1 MLLYGYYPATILSYN
16 AEERTAQIS
25 IPGMTDGAE
34 DGLTAEFAYPV
45 GEDDRDTERLV
56 KFGAEVWIFFEMGQ
70 ANAPI
75 IAFYRGHQVGAVVD
89 VRRIRQKNIEILAT
103 QQVSLEAPVFRIKG
117 RLILEGD
124 FEQTGNFEQTGDF
137 TSTGTVTGQTD
148 VVAGSVS
155 GKSHE
160 HGGVMP
166 GNSQTNPP
174 TPST

>member
-1 MLLYGYYPATILSYN
+1 MLLHGYYPATILSYN

-56 KFGAEVWIFFEMGQ
+56 KVGAEVWIFFEMGQ

-103 QQVSLEAPVFRIKG
+103 TKITMKAPDVKIECDAYVVECKTAV
-117 RLILEGD
+117 I
-124 FEQTGNFEQTGDF
+124 NA
-137 TSTGTVTGQTD
+137 TD
-148 VVAGSVS
+148 KIELRAPMISENGL
-155 GKSHE
+155 
-160 HGGVMP
+160 
-166 GNSQTNPP
+166 
-174 TPST
+174 